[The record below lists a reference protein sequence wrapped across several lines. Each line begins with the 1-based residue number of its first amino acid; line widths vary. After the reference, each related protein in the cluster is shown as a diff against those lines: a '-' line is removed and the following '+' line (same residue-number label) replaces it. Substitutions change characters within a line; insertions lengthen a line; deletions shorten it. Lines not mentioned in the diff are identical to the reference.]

1 MQQYLA
7 ENIVITRKI
16 SFLYRRG
23 RQGGI
28 RGRRLTKNEIFR
40 LSELIDMLKGA
51 SQMRRPVKVL
61 SYDNHILNLIL
72 INSEEEPSLVT
83 FFINLDVGG
92 RNYFY
97 IIIVSG

>member
-1 MQQYLA
+1 MVAGGNRLSPTEA
-7 ENIVITRKI
+7 D
-16 SFLYRRG
+16 SG
-23 RQGGI
+23 DRQGGI
-28 RGRRLTKNEIFR
+28 RGRRLIKNEIFR

-83 FFINLDVGG
+83 LFINLDVGG